1 MWSEGRIT
9 WPRAP
14 SGGRCQAPP
23 SLQGQVGRLR
33 AARLVPCLQA
43 SGEQHCDAQIPAFV
57 RERVSLQVCS
67 VHAQKQIPGRSASRR
82 ADLASPPR
90 GAKSP
95 ACPSGPGSL
104 RRRPGRASP
113 PASPARRTVRLGG
126 SRGARRRRKLRAG
139 AAARRVHFDGAEG
152 RHFPCGQ
159 TPGEAGGA
167 ARPREA
173 RCGAGRGGPRCRATG
188 RAPVP
193 NSS

>member
-67 VHAQKQIPGRSASRR
+67 VHAQKQIPKKHKRTHKINPLSGLIGGISQGHPKLPFSSCLKALTASLGQSAVFLFSEF
-82 ADLASPPR
+82 AYHTQMFTYFES
-90 GAKSP
+90 
-95 ACPSGPGSL
+95 CQ
-104 RRRPGRASP
+104 
-113 PASPARRTVRLGG
+113 
-126 SRGARRRRKLRAG
+126 
-139 AAARRVHFDGAEG
+139 EG
-152 RHFPCGQ
+152 F
-159 TPGEAGGA
+159 
-167 ARPREA
+167 
-173 RCGAGRGGPRCRATG
+173 
-188 RAPVP
+188 VVI
-193 NSS
+193 